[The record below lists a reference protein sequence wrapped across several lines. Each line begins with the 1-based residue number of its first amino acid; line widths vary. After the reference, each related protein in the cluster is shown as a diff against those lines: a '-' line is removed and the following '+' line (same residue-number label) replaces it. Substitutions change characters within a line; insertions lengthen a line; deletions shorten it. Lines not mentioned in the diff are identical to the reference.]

1 MLYLHHSN
9 RLEALAESMAQQVL
23 SSNLDPFEPRWVVV
37 QNAGMGRW
45 LSMQLAQLTGV
56 AAHFNYLFPAELTW
70 ELLRRVLSI
79 AEHNP
84 CSIEVLRWR
93 LLQEFL
99 QRAEQHRAY
108 LGHYLQSG
116 QDDSAWQLAQ
126 QLAGVFDGYL
136 FFRPD
141 WVRAWESQSSPKHWQ
156 EKLWQAVIAEP
167 QLEHWVNLQAQFIA
181 KLADFPTEQLPT
193 PIVFFSIPALSPA
206 YIELIAKLAERVDVH
221 FFIMNPSMPYW
232 GDIESN
238 KRRLRY
244 QPVEQDYVTV
254 GNPLLASWGMQ
265 GRDFIEILRNAEPYP
280 QELESFLEPSGD
292 SLLHKL
298 QRDILNLED
307 ISSAAATSQG
317 SQRGAYDEQG
327 VQGAQD
333 SSPNLVH
340 DRSICLHACHSPMR
354 EVEVFYDQ
362 LLAILEQHPDLTAAD
377 VVVMSPDINAYAPFI
392 ESVFSSSSVALPFS
406 IADQRFSQAM
416 SISQACAQL
425 LELPQGRFEAES
437 IFTLLEYPE
446 IRQHFGLDEAQVQQC
461 REWVRAVN
469 IRWGV
474 DAEFRQQFA
483 RQTTFEHTWRYGLDR
498 LLLGFALPGKQLL
511 GGVLPYHE
519 LEGSQVLIL
528 ERFQQCVE
536 VLFSTAQWATQR
548 ASLEEWGA
556 RFSQIVEQLFP
567 REAETQTVYRG
578 IDKVLTSAQLAG
590 FTEPVAWSIFKSA
603 LRRELE
609 QTSQESGF
617 LGQGITFCN
626 LMPMRSVPFRVVAL
640 LGMQDG
646 GFPRQDNRLS
656 FDLLAAD
663 NKRKGDRSRR
673 EEDRYLFLESLLS
686 ARDYFYISYLGQS
699 IQDNSEIMPS
709 VLVSELLDYL
719 EKRFSLSAEA
729 LITRHPLQAFSPRYF
744 QADPLLFTYAK
755 DYLSLQ
761 SVVTEKKSGA
771 DFWDQPDFELV
782 RPDEPLAPISLTE
795 LIQFYRQP
803 ARVFLKQQFD
813 LRLTDTLDEL
823 AEREPFTL
831 EAFTDSLLGEQALQ
845 HLQCGG
851 EAWQLQALLRAQGL
865 LPHGKPGEL
874 IFEQH
879 LEQVQ
884 TLFAKLPK
892 PTEQRSVDLNLSLG
906 MFSLQGQIPA
916 VSAAGIQL
924 CHFGQLGAWQWVNI
938 WLQHLALNL
947 CQRPAGWSA
956 VTQVY
961 TVDKTWQLTEI
972 TEAATEL
979 ESLLEGYWLGLQQP
993 LLFFPK
999 SAWQMAAKGADADAA
1014 AILRAGQEEWRGNSY
1029 HTGEGSKPEY
1039 RLLYR
1044 GRCPLDEQAQVC
1056 IAWAQ
1061 RVFGR
1066 LIALRQEL

>member
-1 MLYLHHSN
+1 MLYVHHSN
-9 RLEALAESMAQQVL
+9 RLETLAQSLAQQMMT
-23 SSNLDPFEPRWVVV
+23 STADPFEPRWVVV

-45 LSMQLAQLTGV
+45 LSMQVAQLTGV
-56 AAHFNYLFPAELTW
+56 AAHFKYLFPAELTW
-70 ELLRRVLSI
+70 ELLRRVLTI

-99 QRAEQHRAY
+99 QRSEQHQVA
-108 LGHYLQSG
+108 LGHYLQTG

-141 WVRAWESQSSPKHWQ
+141 WVRTWESQAAPNHWQ
-156 EKLWQAVIAEP
+156 EKLWQLVIGEP
-167 QLEHWVNLQAQFIA
+167 KLAHWVNLQAQFIA
-181 KLADFPTEQLPT
+181 KLASFPTEQLPN
-193 PIVFFSIPALSPA
+193 PIIFFSIPALSPA
-206 YIELIAKLAERVDVH
+206 YIELIAKVAERVDIH
-221 FFIMNPSMPYW
+221 FFIMNPSLHYW
-232 GDIESN
+232 GDLESQ
-238 KRRLRY
+238 KRRMRY
-244 QPVEQDYVTV
+244 QPIEQDYVSV
-254 GNPLLASWGMQ
+254 GNPLLASWGVQ
-265 GRDFIEILRNAEPYP
+265 GRDFIEILRNSEPYP
-280 QELESFLEPSGD
+280 QELENFFEPSAN
-292 SLLHKL
+292 SLLHII
-298 QRDILNLED
+298 QNDILHLEA
-307 ISSAAATSQG
+307 SSAVTVSNQG
-317 SQRGAYDEQG
+317 LDQNFEQ
-327 VQGAQD
+327 
-333 SSPNLVH
+333 
-340 DRSICLHACHSPMR
+340 DRSICLHACHSPLR
-354 EVEVFYDQ
+354 EVEVLYDQ
-362 LLAILEQHPDLTAAD
+362 LLAILERHPDLTAAE

-392 ESVFSSSSVALPFS
+392 EAVFSSSVVALPFS

-416 SISQACAQL
+416 NISHACAQL

-437 IFTLLEYPE
+437 IFTLLEYAE

-498 LLLGFALPGKQLL
+498 LLLGFALPGEQLL
-511 GGVLPYHE
+511 GGVLPYNE
-519 LEGSQVLIL
+519 LEGSQTLIL
-528 ERFQQCVE
+528 ERFQQCLA
-536 VLFSTAQWATQR
+536 VLFSTAQWASQR
-548 ASLEEWGA
+548 ASLADWGA
-556 RFSQIVEQLFP
+556 RFSRIVEQLFP

-590 FTEPVAWSIFKSA
+590 FTEPVAWLVFKSA

-663 NKRKGDRSRR
+663 KRRKGDRSRR

-719 EKRFSLSAEA
+719 EKRFSLCAET

-744 QADPLLFTYAK
+744 QANPVLFTYAK

-761 SVVTEKKSGA
+761 AAAVEKRPSA
-771 DFWDQPDFELV
+771 CFWDQPQL
-782 RPDEPLAPISLTE
+782 PAPAESLRQVSLNE

-803 ARVFLKQQFD
+803 ARVFLQRQFD
-813 LRLTDTLDEL
+813 LRLTESLDEL
-823 AEREPFTL
+823 AEREPFAL
-831 EAFTDSLLGEQALQ
+831 EAFTDSKIGEQAVQ
-845 HLQCGG
+845 HLQRGD
-851 EAWQLQALLRAQGL
+851 EAWQVEARLRAQGL

-874 IFEQH
+874 LVEQQ
-879 LEQVQ
+879 LEQVKALL
-884 TLFAKLPK
+884 TKLPK
-892 PTEQRSVDLNLSLG
+892 PTEQHTLDLNLSLG
-906 MFSLQGQIPA
+906 EFSLHGQIPKVNA
-916 VSAAGIQL
+916 EGIQL
-924 CHFGQLGAWQWVNI
+924 YHFGYLGVWQWVSI

-947 CQRPAGWSA
+947 CQRPVGGSA
-956 VTQVY
+956 VTQLY
-961 TVDKTWQLTEI
+961 TVDKTWRLPEI
-972 TEAATEL
+972 TEATAEL
-979 ESLLEGYWLGLQQP
+979 ELLVEGYWLGLQQP
-993 LLFFPK
+993 LPFFPK
-999 SAWQMAAKGADADAA
+999 SAWQMAAKGAAADEVV
-1014 AILRAGQEEWRGNSY
+1014 LRAGQEEWIGNSY
-1029 HTGEGSKPEY
+1029 HVGESTKPEY

-1044 GRCPLDEQAQVC
+1044 GRSPFDEQPAAC
-1056 IAWAQ
+1056 IEWAQ

-1066 LIALRQEL
+1066 LIASRQER

>member
-9 RLEALAESMAQQVL
+9 RLETLAHRFAQQVIR
-23 SSNLDPFEPRWVVV
+23 SRQDPFEPSWVVV

-70 ELLRRVLSI
+70 ELLRRVLTV

-84 CSIEVLRWR
+84 CSVEVLRWR

-99 QRAEQHRAY
+99 QRAEQHQTY

-141 WVRAWESQSSPKHWQ
+141 WVHAWEQQATPKNWQ
-156 EKLWQAVIAEP
+156 EKLWQLVIGEP
-167 QLEHWVNLQAQFIA
+167 QLEHWVNLQTRFMTQ
-181 KLADFPTEQLPT
+181 LASFPTEQLPKS
-193 PIVFFSIPALSPA
+193 IIFFSIPALSPA
-206 YIELIAKLAERVDVH
+206 YIELIAKVAERVDIH
-221 FFIMNPSMPYW
+221 FFIMNPSMHYW

-238 KRRLRY
+238 KRRIRY
-244 QPVEQDYVTV
+244 KPTEQDYVSV
-254 GNPLLASWGMQ
+254 GNPLLASWGVQ
-265 GRDFIEILRNAEPYP
+265 GRDFIEVLRNSEPYP
-280 QELESFLEPSGD
+280 QELENFLESAAN
-292 SLLHKL
+292 SLLHIV
-298 QRDILNLED
+298 QNDILNLED
-307 ISSAAATSQG
+307 LPQTETSPLEFESDQ
-317 SQRGAYDEQG
+317 SIA
-327 VQGAQD
+327 
-333 SSPNLVH
+333 VH
-340 DRSICLHACHSPMR
+340 SCHSAMR
-354 EVEVFYDQ
+354 EVEVLYDQ
-362 LLAILEQHPDLTAAD
+362 LLAILERHPDLTAAD
-377 VVVMSPDINAYAPFI
+377 VVVMSPDMNAYAPFI
-392 ESVFSSSSVALPFS
+392 ESVFSSSTLSLPFS

-416 SISQACAQL
+416 SISNACAQL

-437 IFTLLEYPE
+437 IFTLLEYAE

-498 LLLGFALPGKQLL
+498 LLLGFALPGERLL
-511 GGVLPYHE
+511 GGILPYNQ
-519 LEGSQVLIL
+519 LEGSQTLVL
-528 ERFQQCVE
+528 ERFQQCLDI
-536 VLFSTAQWATQR
+536 LFSTAKWATQR
-548 ASLEEWGA
+548 ASLDDWGE
-556 RFSQIVEQLFP
+556 RFGHIVEQLFP

-590 FTEPVAWSIFKSA
+590 FTEPVAWSVFKSA

-663 NKRKGDRSRR
+663 KKRKGDRSRR

-699 IQDNSEIMPS
+699 IQDNSESMPS

-719 EKRFSLSAEA
+719 EKRFGLSAEQ
-729 LITRHPLQAFSPRYF
+729 LITRHPLQAFSSRYF
-744 QADPLLFTYAK
+744 QVGSALFTYAK
-755 DYLSLQ
+755 AYLNLQ
-761 SVVTEKKSGA
+761 QPAVEKKSKA
-771 DFWDQPDFELV
+771 CFWDQPQLPA
-782 RPDEPLAPISLTE
+782 PDELLRHVSLNE

-803 ARVFLKQQFD
+803 ARIFLQRQFD
-813 LRLTDTLDEL
+813 LRLTETVDEL
-823 AEREPFTL
+823 AEREPFAL
-831 EAFTDSLLGEQALQ
+831 ESFTDSAIGEQALQ
-845 HLQCGG
+845 HLQQGD
-851 EAWQLQALLRAQGL
+851 EAWQVQTLLRAQGL

-874 IFEQH
+874 IFEQQM
-879 LEQVQ
+879 EQVQ
-884 TLFAKLPK
+884 ALFIKLPK
-892 PTEQRSVDLNLSLG
+892 PVEQATLDLNLNLG
-906 MFSLQGQIPA
+906 AFSLHGQLPA
-916 VSAAGIQL
+916 VSADGIQIY
-924 CHFGQLGAWQWVNI
+924 HFGHLGVWQWVSVWI
-938 WLQHLALNL
+938 QHLALNL
-947 CQRPAGWSA
+947 GQRPAGWSA
-956 VTQVY
+956 VTQLY
-961 TVDKTWQLTEI
+961 TVDKIWQLTEV
-972 TEAATEL
+972 ANATAEL
-979 ESLLEGYWLGLQQP
+979 TFLLEGYWLGLQQP
-993 LLFFPK
+993 LPFFPK
-999 SAWQMAAKGADADAA
+999 SAWQMAVKGAEADRETA
-1014 AILRAGQEEWRGNSY
+1014 LRAGRDEWAGNSY
-1029 HTGEGSKPEY
+1029 HVGESAKPEY

-1044 GRCPLDEQAQVC
+1044 GQHPLEEQPDTC
-1056 IAWAQ
+1056 MEWAH

-1066 LIALRQEL
+1066 LIALRKEL

>member
-1 MLYLHHSN
+1 MLYVHHSN
-9 RLEALAESMAQQVL
+9 RLETLARSLAQQVMT
-23 SSNLDPFEPRWVVV
+23 STADPFEPRWVVV

-45 LSMQLAQLTGV
+45 LSMQVAQLTGV
-56 AAHFNYLFPAELTW
+56 AAHFKYLFPAELTW
-70 ELLRRVLSI
+70 ELLRRVLTI

-99 QRAEQHRAY
+99 QRSEQHQVA
-108 LGHYLQSG
+108 LGHYLQTG

-141 WVRAWESQSSPKHWQ
+141 WVRAWESQASTELSHWQ
-156 EKLWQAVIAEP
+156 EKLWQSVIGEP
-167 QLEHWVNLQAQFIA
+167 KLAHWVNLQTEFIT
-181 KLADFPTEQLPT
+181 KLADFPAEQLPN
-193 PIVFFSIPALSPA
+193 PIIFFSIPALSPA
-206 YIELIAKLAERVDVH
+206 YIELIAKVAEQVDIH
-221 FFIMNPSMPYW
+221 FFIMNPSLHYW
-232 GDIESN
+232 GDLESQ
-238 KRRLRY
+238 KRRMRY
-244 QPVEQDYVTV
+244 QPSEQDYVSV
-254 GNPLLASWGMQ
+254 GNPLLASWGVQ
-265 GRDFIEILRNAEPYP
+265 GRDFIEILRNSEPYP
-280 QELESFLEPSGD
+280 QELENFFEPSAH
-292 SLLHKL
+292 SLL
-298 QRDILNLED
+298 QIVQSDILHLEA
-307 ISSAAATSQG
+307 SSEVTASNQG
-317 SQRGAYDEQG
+317 LDQEL
-327 VQGAQD
+327 AQD
-333 SSPNLVH
+333 FEL
-340 DRSICLHACHSPMR
+340 DRSISLHACHSPLR
-354 EVEVFYDQ
+354 EVEVLYDQ
-362 LLAILEQHPDLTAAD
+362 LLAILEQHPDLTAAE

-392 ESVFSSSSVALPFS
+392 ESVFSSSVVALPFS

-416 SISQACAQL
+416 NISHACAQL

-437 IFTLLEYPE
+437 IFTLLEYTE

-474 DAEFRQQFA
+474 DAEFRRQFA

-498 LLLGFALPGKQLL
+498 LLLGFALPGEQLL
-511 GGVLPYHE
+511 GGVLPYNE
-519 LEGSQVLIL
+519 LEGSQTLIL
-528 ERFQQCVE
+528 ERFQQCLA
-536 VLFSTAQWATQR
+536 VLFSTAQWASQR
-548 ASLEEWGA
+548 ARLDDWGA
-556 RFSQIVEQLFP
+556 RFSRIVDQLFP

-578 IDKVLTSAQLAG
+578 IDKVLSSAQLAG
-590 FTEPVAWSIFKSA
+590 FTEPVAWSVFKSA

-663 NKRKGDRSRR
+663 KRRKGDRSRR

-719 EKRFSLSAEA
+719 EKRFGLNAQM

-744 QADPLLFTYAK
+744 QANPALFTYAK

-761 SVVTEKKSGA
+761 YATVEQQSSA
-771 DFWDQPDFELV
+771 CFWDQPQLPA
-782 RPDEPLAPISLTE
+782 PDESLRQVSLNE

-803 ARVFLKQQFD
+803 ARIFLQRQFD
-813 LRLTDTLDEL
+813 LRLTETLDEL
-823 AEREPFTL
+823 AEREPFAL
-831 EAFTDSLLGEQALQ
+831 EAFTDSRIGEQALQ
-845 HLQCGG
+845 HLQRGD
-851 EAWQLQALLRAQGL
+851 EAWQLQARLRAQGL

-874 IFEQH
+874 IVEQQ

-884 TLFAKLPK
+884 ILLAKLPQL
-892 PTEQRSVDLNLSLG
+892 TEQQTLDLNLSLG
-906 MFSLQGQIPA
+906 AFSLHGQIQG

-924 CHFGQLGAWQWVNI
+924 YHFGHLGVWQWVSV

-956 VTQVY
+956 VTQLY
-961 TVDKTWQLTEI
+961 TVDKAWQLTEI
-972 TEAATEL
+972 TEAAAEL
-979 ESLLEGYWLGLQQP
+979 ELLLDGYWLGLQQP
-993 LLFFPK
+993 LPFFPK
-999 SAWQMAAKGADADAA
+999 SAWQMAAKGAAADDEVV
-1014 AILRAGQEEWRGNSY
+1014 LRAGQEEWAGNSY
-1029 HTGEGSKPEY
+1029 HAGESAKPEY

-1044 GRCPLDEQAQVC
+1044 GRSPLDEQPAAC
-1056 IAWAQ
+1056 IEWAR

-1066 LIALRQEL
+1066 LVASRQEL

>member
-1 MLYLHHSN
+1 MLYVHHSN
-9 RLEALAESMAQQVL
+9 RLETLARSLAQQVMT
-23 SSNLDPFEPRWVVV
+23 STADPFEPRWVVV

-45 LSMQLAQLTGV
+45 LSMQVAQLTGV
-56 AAHFNYLFPAELTW
+56 AAHFKYLFPAELTW
-70 ELLRRVLSI
+70 ELLRRVLTI

-99 QRAEQHRAY
+99 QRSEQHQAS
-108 LGHYLQSG
+108 LGHYLQIG

-141 WVRAWESQSSPKHWQ
+141 WVRAWESQTSTELSHWQ
-156 EKLWQAVIAEP
+156 EKLWQSVIGEP
-167 QLEHWVNLQAQFIA
+167 KLAHWVNLQTEFIT
-181 KLADFPTEQLPT
+181 KLADFPTEQLPN
-193 PIVFFSIPALSPA
+193 PIIFFSIPALSPA
-206 YIELIAKLAERVDVH
+206 YIELIAKVAEQVDIH
-221 FFIMNPSMPYW
+221 FFIMNPSLHYW
-232 GDIESN
+232 GDLESQ
-238 KRRLRY
+238 KRRMRY
-244 QPVEQDYVTV
+244 QPSEQDYVSV
-254 GNPLLASWGMQ
+254 GNPLLASWGVQ
-265 GRDFIEILRNAEPYP
+265 GRDFIEILRNSEPYP
-280 QELESFLEPSGD
+280 QELENFFEPSAH
-292 SLLHKL
+292 SLL
-298 QRDILNLED
+298 QIVQSDILHLEA
-307 ISSAAATSQG
+307 SSEVIASNQG
-317 SQRGAYDEQG
+317 LDQELTQ
-327 VQGAQD
+327 
-333 SSPNLVH
+333 NFEL
-340 DRSICLHACHSPMR
+340 DRSIGLHACHSPLR
-354 EVEVFYDQ
+354 EVEVLYDQ
-362 LLAILEQHPDLTAAD
+362 LLAILERHPDLTAAE

-392 ESVFSSSSVALPFS
+392 ESVFSSSVVALPFS

-416 SISQACAQL
+416 NISHACAQL

-437 IFTLLEYPE
+437 IFTLLEYAE

-474 DAEFRQQFA
+474 DAEFRRQFA

-498 LLLGFALPGKQLL
+498 LLLGFALPGEQLL
-511 GGVLPYHE
+511 GGVLPYNE
-519 LEGSQVLIL
+519 LEGSQTLIL
-528 ERFQQCVE
+528 ERFQQCLA
-536 VLFSTAQWATQR
+536 VLFSTAQWASQR
-548 ASLEEWGA
+548 ARLDDWGA
-556 RFSQIVEQLFP
+556 RFSRIVEQLFP

-578 IDKVLTSAQLAG
+578 IDKVLSSAQLAG
-590 FTEPVAWSIFKSA
+590 FTEPVAWSVFKSA

-663 NKRKGDRSRR
+663 KRRKGDRSRR

-719 EKRFSLSAEA
+719 EKRFGLNAQM

-744 QADPLLFTYAK
+744 QANPALFTYAK
-755 DYLSLQ
+755 DYLSLHATVEQQ
-761 SVVTEKKSGA
+761 SSA
-771 DFWDQPDFELV
+771 CFWDQPQLPA
-782 RPDEPLAPISLTE
+782 PDESLRQVSLNE

-803 ARVFLKQQFD
+803 ARIFLQRQFD
-813 LRLTDTLDEL
+813 LRLTETLDEL
-823 AEREPFTL
+823 AEREPFAL
-831 EAFTDSLLGEQALQ
+831 EAFTDSRIGEQALQ
-845 HLQCGG
+845 HLQRGD
-851 EAWQLQALLRAQGL
+851 EAWQLQARLRALGL

-874 IFEQH
+874 IVEQQ

-884 TLFAKLPK
+884 ILLAKLPQL
-892 PTEQRSVDLNLSLG
+892 TEQQTLDLNLSLG
-906 MFSLQGQIPA
+906 AFSLHGQIQG

-924 CHFGQLGAWQWVNI
+924 YHFGHLGVWQWVSV

-956 VTQVY
+956 VTQLY
-961 TVDKTWQLTEI
+961 TVDKAWQLTEI
-972 TEAATEL
+972 TEAAAEL
-979 ESLLEGYWLGLQQP
+979 ELLLDGYWLGLQQP
-993 LLFFPK
+993 LPFFPK
-999 SAWQMAAKGADADAA
+999 SAWQMAAKGAAADDEVV
-1014 AILRAGQEEWRGNSY
+1014 LRAGQEEWAGNSY
-1029 HTGEGSKPEY
+1029 HAGESAKPEY

-1044 GRCPLDEQAQVC
+1044 GHSPLDEQPAAC
-1056 IAWAQ
+1056 IEWAR

-1066 LIALRQEL
+1066 LVASRQEL

>member
-1 MLYLHHSN
+1 MLYVHHSN
-9 RLEALAESMAQQVL
+9 RLETLAQSLAQQVMP
-23 SSNLDPFEPRWVVV
+23 STADPFEPRWVVV

-45 LSMQLAQLTGV
+45 LSMQVAQLTGV

-70 ELLRRVLSI
+70 ELLRRVLTI

-99 QRAEQHRAY
+99 QRSEQHQVA
-108 LGHYLQSG
+108 LGHYLQTG

-141 WVRAWESQSSPKHWQ
+141 WVRTWESQASPNHWQ
-156 EKLWQAVIAEP
+156 EKLWQLVIGEP
-167 QLEHWVNLQAQFIA
+167 KLAHWVNLQSQFITQ
-181 KLADFPTEQLPT
+181 LADCPTEQLPN
-193 PIVFFSIPALSPA
+193 PIIFFSIPALSPA
-206 YIELIAKLAERVDVH
+206 YIELIAKVAERVDIH
-221 FFIMNPSMPYW
+221 FFIMNPSLHYW
-232 GDIESN
+232 GDLESQ
-238 KRRLRY
+238 KRRMRY
-244 QPVEQDYVTV
+244 QPIEQNYVSV
-254 GNPLLASWGMQ
+254 GNPLLASWGVQ
-265 GRDFIEILRNAEPYP
+265 GRDFIEILRNSEPYP
-280 QELESFLEPSGD
+280 QELENFFEPSAN
-292 SLLHKL
+292 SLLHII
-298 QRDILNLED
+298 QNDILHLEA
-307 ISSAAATSQG
+307 SSAVTVSNQG
-317 SQRGAYDEQG
+317 LDQDFEQ
-327 VQGAQD
+327 
-333 SSPNLVH
+333 
-340 DRSICLHACHSPMR
+340 DRSICLHACHSPLR
-354 EVEVFYDQ
+354 EVEVLYDQ
-362 LLAILEQHPDLTAAD
+362 LLAILERHPDLTAAE

-392 ESVFSSSSVALPFS
+392 EAVFSSSVVALPFS

-416 SISQACAQL
+416 NISHACAQL

-437 IFTLLEYPE
+437 IFTLLEYAE

-498 LLLGFALPGKQLL
+498 LLLGFALPGEQLL
-511 GGVLPYHE
+511 GGVLPYNE
-519 LEGSQVLIL
+519 LEGSQTLVL
-528 ERFQQCVE
+528 ERFQQCLE
-536 VLFSTAQWATQR
+536 VLFSTAQWASQR
-548 ASLEEWGA
+548 ASLADWGA
-556 RFSQIVEQLFP
+556 RFSRIVEQLFP

-590 FTEPVAWSIFKSA
+590 FTEPVAWSVFKSA

-663 NKRKGDRSRR
+663 KRRKGDRSRR

-719 EKRFSLSAEA
+719 EKRFGLCAET

-744 QADPLLFTYAK
+744 QANPVLFTYAK

-761 SVVTEKKSGA
+761 AAAVEKRPSA
-771 DFWDQPDFELV
+771 CFWDQPQL
-782 RPDEPLAPISLTE
+782 PAPAESLRQVSLNE

-803 ARVFLKQQFD
+803 ARVFLQRQFD
-813 LRLTDTLDEL
+813 LRLTESLDEL
-823 AEREPFTL
+823 AEREPFAL
-831 EAFTDSLLGEQALQ
+831 EAFTDSKIGEQAVQ
-845 HLQCGG
+845 HLQRGD
-851 EAWQLQALLRAQGL
+851 EAWQVEARLRAQGL

-874 IFEQH
+874 LVEQQ
-879 LEQVQ
+879 LEQVKALL
-884 TLFAKLPK
+884 TKLPK
-892 PTEQRSVDLNLSLG
+892 PTEQYTLDLNLSLG
-906 MFSLQGQIPA
+906 EFSLHGQIPKVNA
-916 VSAAGIQL
+916 EGIQL
-924 CHFGQLGAWQWVNI
+924 YHFGYLGVWQWVSI

-947 CQRPAGWSA
+947 CQRPVGGSA
-956 VTQVY
+956 VTQLY
-961 TVDKTWQLTEI
+961 TVDKTWRLPEI
-972 TEAATEL
+972 TEATAEL
-979 ESLLEGYWLGLQQP
+979 ELLVEGYWLGLQQP
-993 LLFFPK
+993 LPFFPK
-999 SAWQMAAKGADADAA
+999 SAWQMAAKGAATDEVV
-1014 AILRAGQEEWRGNSY
+1014 LRAGQEEWIGNSY
-1029 HTGEGSKPEY
+1029 HVGESTKPEY

-1044 GRCPLDEQAQVC
+1044 GRSPFDEQPAAC
-1056 IAWAQ
+1056 IEWAQ

-1066 LIALRQEL
+1066 LIASRQEH

>member
-1 MLYLHHSN
+1 MLYVHHSN
-9 RLEALAESMAQQVL
+9 RLETLAQSLAQQVMT
-23 SSNLDPFEPRWVVV
+23 STADPFEPRWVVV

-45 LSMQLAQLTGV
+45 LSMQVAQLTGV

-70 ELLRRVLSI
+70 ELLRRVLTI

-99 QRAEQHRAY
+99 QRSEQHQAS
-108 LGHYLQSG
+108 LGHYLQTG

-141 WVRAWESQSSPKHWQ
+141 WVRTWESQASPNHWQ
-156 EKLWQAVIAEP
+156 EKLWQLVIGEP
-167 QLEHWVNLQAQFIA
+167 KLAHWVNLQSQFIA
-181 KLADFPTEQLPT
+181 KLASFPTEQLPN
-193 PIVFFSIPALSPA
+193 PIIFFSIPALSPA
-206 YIELIAKLAERVDVH
+206 YIELIAKVAERVDIH
-221 FFIMNPSMPYW
+221 FFIMNPSLHYW
-232 GDIESN
+232 GDLESQ
-238 KRRLRY
+238 KRRMRY
-244 QPVEQDYVTV
+244 QPIEQDYVSV
-254 GNPLLASWGMQ
+254 GNPLLASWGVQ
-265 GRDFIEILRNAEPYP
+265 GRDFIEILRNSEPYP
-280 QELESFLEPSGD
+280 QELENFFEPSAN
-292 SLLHKL
+292 SLLHII
-298 QRDILNLED
+298 QNDILHLEA
-307 ISSAAATSQG
+307 SSAVTVSNQG
-317 SQRGAYDEQG
+317 LDQDFEQ
-327 VQGAQD
+327 
-333 SSPNLVH
+333 
-340 DRSICLHACHSPMR
+340 DRSICLHACHSPLR
-354 EVEVFYDQ
+354 EVEVLYDQ
-362 LLAILEQHPDLTAAD
+362 LLAILERHPDLTAAE

-392 ESVFSSSSVALPFS
+392 EAVFSSSVVALPFS

-416 SISQACAQL
+416 NISHACAQL

-437 IFTLLEYPE
+437 IFTLLEYAE

-498 LLLGFALPGKQLL
+498 LLLGFALPGEQLL
-511 GGVLPYHE
+511 GGVLPYNE
-519 LEGSQVLIL
+519 LEGSQTLVL
-528 ERFQQCVE
+528 ERFQQCLE
-536 VLFSTAQWATQR
+536 VLFSTAQWASQR
-548 ASLEEWGA
+548 ASLDDWGA
-556 RFSQIVEQLFP
+556 RFSRIVEQLFP

-590 FTEPVAWSIFKSA
+590 FTEPVAWSVFKSA

-663 NKRKGDRSRR
+663 KRRKGDRSRR

-719 EKRFSLSAEA
+719 EKRFGLCAET

-744 QADPLLFTYAK
+744 QANPVLFTYAK

-761 SVVTEKKSGA
+761 AAAVEKRPSA
-771 DFWDQPDFELV
+771 CFWDQPQL
-782 RPDEPLAPISLTE
+782 PAPAESLRQVSLNE

-803 ARVFLKQQFD
+803 ARVFLQRQFD
-813 LRLTDTLDEL
+813 LRLTESLDEL
-823 AEREPFTL
+823 AEREPFAL
-831 EAFTDSLLGEQALQ
+831 EAFTDSKMGEQAVQ
-845 HLQCGG
+845 HLQQGD
-851 EAWQLQALLRAQGL
+851 EAWQVEARLRAQGL

-874 IFEQH
+874 LVEQQ
-879 LEQVQ
+879 LEQVKALL
-884 TLFAKLPK
+884 TKLPK
-892 PTEQRSVDLNLSLG
+892 PTEQHTLDLNLSLG
-906 MFSLQGQIPA
+906 EFSLHGQIPKVNA
-916 VSAAGIQL
+916 EGIQL
-924 CHFGQLGAWQWVNI
+924 YHFGYLGVWQWVSI

-947 CQRPAGWSA
+947 CQRPVGWSA
-956 VTQVY
+956 VTQLY
-961 TVDKTWQLTEI
+961 TVDKTWQLPEI
-972 TEAATEL
+972 TEATAEL
-979 ESLLEGYWLGLQQP
+979 ELLVEGYWLGLQQP
-993 LLFFPK
+993 LPFFPK
-999 SAWQMAAKGADADAA
+999 SAWQMAAKGAAADEVV
-1014 AILRAGQEEWRGNSY
+1014 LRAGQEEWIGNSY
-1029 HTGEGSKPEY
+1029 HVGESTKPEY

-1044 GRCPLDEQAQVC
+1044 GRSPFDEQPAAC
-1056 IAWAQ
+1056 IEWAQ

-1066 LIALRQEL
+1066 LIASRQEH

>member
-1 MLYLHHSN
+1 MLYVHHSN
-9 RLEALAESMAQQVL
+9 RLETLARSLAQQVMT
-23 SSNLDPFEPRWVVV
+23 STADPFEPRWVVV

-45 LSMQLAQLTGV
+45 LSMQVAQLTGV
-56 AAHFNYLFPAELTW
+56 AAHFKYLFPAELTW
-70 ELLRRVLSI
+70 ELLRRVLTI

-99 QRAEQHRAY
+99 QRSEQHQAS
-108 LGHYLQSG
+108 LGHYLQTG

-141 WVRAWESQSSPKHWQ
+141 WVRAWESQASTELSHWQ
-156 EKLWQAVIAEP
+156 EKLWQSVIGEP
-167 QLEHWVNLQAQFIA
+167 KLAHWVNLQTEFIT
-181 KLADFPTEQLPT
+181 KLADFPAEQLPN
-193 PIVFFSIPALSPA
+193 PIIFFSIPALSPA
-206 YIELIAKLAERVDVH
+206 YIELIAKVAEQVDIH
-221 FFIMNPSMPYW
+221 FFIMNPSLHYW
-232 GDIESN
+232 GDLESQ
-238 KRRLRY
+238 KRRMRY
-244 QPVEQDYVTV
+244 QPSEQDYVSV
-254 GNPLLASWGMQ
+254 GNPLLASWGVQ
-265 GRDFIEILRNAEPYP
+265 GRDFIEILRNSEPYP
-280 QELESFLEPSGD
+280 QELENFFEPSAH
-292 SLLHKL
+292 SLL
-298 QRDILNLED
+298 QIVQSDILHLEA
-307 ISSAAATSQG
+307 SSEVTASNQG
-317 SQRGAYDEQG
+317 LDQEL
-327 VQGAQD
+327 AQD
-333 SSPNLVH
+333 FEL
-340 DRSICLHACHSPMR
+340 DRSISLHACHSPLR
-354 EVEVFYDQ
+354 EVEVLYDQ
-362 LLAILEQHPDLTAAD
+362 LLAILEQHPDLTAAE

-392 ESVFSSSSVALPFS
+392 ESVFSSSVVALPFS

-416 SISQACAQL
+416 NISHACAQL

-437 IFTLLEYPE
+437 IFTLLEYTE

-474 DAEFRQQFA
+474 DAEFRRQFA

-498 LLLGFALPGKQLL
+498 LLLGFALPGEQLL
-511 GGVLPYHE
+511 GGVLPYNE
-519 LEGSQVLIL
+519 LEGSQTLIL
-528 ERFQQCVE
+528 ERFQQCLA
-536 VLFSTAQWATQR
+536 VLFSTAQWASQR
-548 ASLEEWGA
+548 ARLDDWGA
-556 RFSQIVEQLFP
+556 RFSRIVDQLFP

-578 IDKVLTSAQLAG
+578 IDKVLSSAQLAG
-590 FTEPVAWSIFKSA
+590 FTEPVAWSVFKSA

-663 NKRKGDRSRR
+663 KRRKGDRSRR

-719 EKRFSLSAEA
+719 EKRFGLNAQM

-744 QADPLLFTYAK
+744 QANPALFTYAK

-761 SVVTEKKSGA
+761 YATVEQQSSA
-771 DFWDQPDFELV
+771 CFWDQPQLPA
-782 RPDEPLAPISLTE
+782 PDESLRQVSLNE

-803 ARVFLKQQFD
+803 ARIFLQRQFD
-813 LRLTDTLDEL
+813 LRLTETLDEL
-823 AEREPFTL
+823 AEREPFAL
-831 EAFTDSLLGEQALQ
+831 EAFTDSRIGEQALQ
-845 HLQCGG
+845 HLQRGD
-851 EAWQLQALLRAQGL
+851 EAWQLQARLRAQGL

-874 IFEQH
+874 IVEQQ

-884 TLFAKLPK
+884 ILLAKLPQL
-892 PTEQRSVDLNLSLG
+892 TEQQTLDLNLSLG
-906 MFSLQGQIPA
+906 AFSLHGQIQG

-924 CHFGQLGAWQWVNI
+924 YHFGHLGVWQWVSV

-956 VTQVY
+956 VTQLY
-961 TVDKTWQLTEI
+961 TVDKAWQLTEI
-972 TEAATEL
+972 TEAAAEL
-979 ESLLEGYWLGLQQP
+979 ELLLDGYWLGLQQP
-993 LLFFPK
+993 LPFFPK
-999 SAWQMAAKGADADAA
+999 SAWQMAAKGAAADDEVV
-1014 AILRAGQEEWRGNSY
+1014 LRAGQEEWAGNSY
-1029 HTGEGSKPEY
+1029 HAGESAKPEY

-1044 GRCPLDEQAQVC
+1044 GRSPLDEQPAAC
-1056 IAWAQ
+1056 IEWAR

-1066 LIALRQEL
+1066 LVASRQEL

>member
-9 RLEALAESMAQQVL
+9 RLETLAHRFAQQVIR
-23 SSNLDPFEPRWVVV
+23 SRQDPFEPSWVVV

-70 ELLRRVLSI
+70 ELLRRVLTV

-84 CSIEVLRWR
+84 CSVEVLRWR

-99 QRAEQHRAY
+99 QRAEQHQTY

-141 WVRAWESQSSPKHWQ
+141 WVHAWEQQATPKNWQ
-156 EKLWQAVIAEP
+156 EKLWQLVIGEP
-167 QLEHWVNLQAQFIA
+167 QLEHWVNLQTRFMTQ
-181 KLADFPTEQLPT
+181 LASFPTEQLPKS
-193 PIVFFSIPALSPA
+193 IIFFSIPALSPA
-206 YIELIAKLAERVDVH
+206 YIELIAKVAERVDIH
-221 FFIMNPSMPYW
+221 FFIMNPSMHYW

-238 KRRLRY
+238 KRRIRY
-244 QPVEQDYVTV
+244 KPTEQDYVSV
-254 GNPLLASWGMQ
+254 GNPLLASWGVQ
-265 GRDFIEILRNAEPYP
+265 GRDFIEVLRNSEPYP
-280 QELESFLEPSGD
+280 QELENFLESAAN
-292 SLLHKL
+292 SLLHIV
-298 QRDILNLED
+298 QNDILNLED
-307 ISSAAATSQG
+307 LPQTETSPLEFESDQ
-317 SQRGAYDEQG
+317 SIA
-327 VQGAQD
+327 
-333 SSPNLVH
+333 VH
-340 DRSICLHACHSPMR
+340 SCHSAMR
-354 EVEVFYDQ
+354 EVEVLYDQ
-362 LLAILEQHPDLTAAD
+362 LLAILERHPDLTAAD
-377 VVVMSPDINAYAPFI
+377 VVVMSPDMNAYAPFI
-392 ESVFSSSSVALPFS
+392 ESVFSSSTLSLPFS

-416 SISQACAQL
+416 SISNACAQL

-437 IFTLLEYPE
+437 IFTLLEYAE

-498 LLLGFALPGKQLL
+498 LLLGFALPGERLL
-511 GGVLPYHE
+511 GGILPYNQ
-519 LEGSQVLIL
+519 LEGSQTLVL
-528 ERFQQCVE
+528 ERFQQCLDI
-536 VLFSTAQWATQR
+536 LFSTAKWATQR
-548 ASLEEWGA
+548 ASLDDWGE
-556 RFSQIVEQLFP
+556 RFGHIVEQLFP

-590 FTEPVAWSIFKSA
+590 FTEPVAWSVFKSA

-663 NKRKGDRSRR
+663 KKRKGDRSRR

-699 IQDNSEIMPS
+699 IQDNSESMPS

-719 EKRFSLSAEA
+719 EKRFGLSAEQ
-729 LITRHPLQAFSPRYF
+729 LITRHPLQAFSSRYF
-744 QADPLLFTYAK
+744 QVGSALFTYAK
-755 DYLSLQ
+755 DYLNLQ
-761 SVVTEKKSGA
+761 QPAVEKKSKA
-771 DFWDQPDFELV
+771 CFWDQPQLPA
-782 RPDEPLAPISLTE
+782 PDELLRHVSLNE

-803 ARVFLKQQFD
+803 ARIFLQRQFD
-813 LRLTDTLDEL
+813 LRLTETVDEL
-823 AEREPFTL
+823 AEREPFAL
-831 EAFTDSLLGEQALQ
+831 ESFTDSAIGEQALQ
-845 HLQCGG
+845 HLQQGD
-851 EAWQLQALLRAQGL
+851 EAWQVQTLLRAQGL

-874 IFEQH
+874 IFEQQM
-879 LEQVQ
+879 EQVQ
-884 TLFAKLPK
+884 ALFIKLPK
-892 PTEQRSVDLNLSLG
+892 PVEQATLDLNLNLG
-906 MFSLQGQIPA
+906 AFSLHGQLPA
-916 VSAAGIQL
+916 VSADGIQIY
-924 CHFGQLGAWQWVNI
+924 HFGHLGVWQWVSVWI
-938 WLQHLALNL
+938 QHLALNL
-947 CQRPAGWSA
+947 CQRPVGWSA
-956 VTQVY
+956 VTQLY
-961 TVDKTWQLTEI
+961 TVDKIWQLTEV
-972 TEAATEL
+972 ANATAEL
-979 ESLLEGYWLGLQQP
+979 TFLLEGYWLGLQQP
-993 LLFFPK
+993 LPFFPK
-999 SAWQMAAKGADADAA
+999 SAWQMAVKGAEADREVA
-1014 AILRAGQEEWRGNSY
+1014 LRAGRDEWAGNSY
-1029 HTGEGSKPEY
+1029 HVGESAKPEY

-1044 GRCPLDEQAQVC
+1044 GQHPLEEQPDTC
-1056 IAWAQ
+1056 MEWAH

-1066 LIALRQEL
+1066 LIALRKEL

>member
-1 MLYLHHSN
+1 MLYVHHSN
-9 RLEALAESMAQQVL
+9 RLETLAQSLAQQVMT
-23 SSNLDPFEPRWVVV
+23 STADPFEPRWVVV

-45 LSMQLAQLTGV
+45 LSMQVAQLTGV

-70 ELLRRVLSI
+70 ELLRRVLTI

-99 QRAEQHRAY
+99 QRSEQHQVA
-108 LGHYLQSG
+108 LGHYLQTG

-141 WVRAWESQSSPKHWQ
+141 WVRTWESQASPNHWQ
-156 EKLWQAVIAEP
+156 EKLWQLVIGEP
-167 QLEHWVNLQAQFIA
+167 KLAHWVNLQSQFIA
-181 KLADFPTEQLPT
+181 KLASFPTEQLPN
-193 PIVFFSIPALSPA
+193 PIIFFSIPALSPA
-206 YIELIAKLAERVDVH
+206 YIELIAKVAERVDIH
-221 FFIMNPSMPYW
+221 FFIMNPSLHYW
-232 GDIESN
+232 GDLESQ
-238 KRRLRY
+238 KRRMRY
-244 QPVEQDYVTV
+244 QPIEQDYVSV
-254 GNPLLASWGMQ
+254 GNPLLASWGVQ
-265 GRDFIEILRNAEPYP
+265 GRDFIEILRNSEPYP
-280 QELESFLEPSGD
+280 QELENFFEPSAN
-292 SLLHKL
+292 SLLHII
-298 QRDILNLED
+298 QNDILHLEA
-307 ISSAAATSQG
+307 SSAVTVSNQG
-317 SQRGAYDEQG
+317 LDQDFEQ
-327 VQGAQD
+327 
-333 SSPNLVH
+333 
-340 DRSICLHACHSPMR
+340 DRSICLHACHSPLR
-354 EVEVFYDQ
+354 EVEVLYDQ
-362 LLAILEQHPDLTAAD
+362 LLAILERHPDLTAAE

-392 ESVFSSSSVALPFS
+392 EAVFSSSVVALPFS

-416 SISQACAQL
+416 NISHACAQL

-437 IFTLLEYPE
+437 IFTLLEYAE

-498 LLLGFALPGKQLL
+498 LLLGFALPGEQLL
-511 GGVLPYHE
+511 GGVLPYNE
-519 LEGSQVLIL
+519 LEGSQTLVL
-528 ERFQQCVE
+528 ERFQQCLE
-536 VLFSTAQWATQR
+536 VLFSTAQWASQR
-548 ASLEEWGA
+548 ASLADWGA
-556 RFSQIVEQLFP
+556 RFSRIVEQLFP

-590 FTEPVAWSIFKSA
+590 FTEPVAWSVFKSA

-663 NKRKGDRSRR
+663 KRRKGDRSRR

-719 EKRFSLSAEA
+719 EKRFGLCAET

-744 QADPLLFTYAK
+744 QANPVLFTYAK

-761 SVVTEKKSGA
+761 AAAVEKRPSA
-771 DFWDQPDFELV
+771 CFWDQPQL
-782 RPDEPLAPISLTE
+782 PAPAESLRQVSLNE

-803 ARVFLKQQFD
+803 ARVFLQRQFD
-813 LRLTDTLDEL
+813 LRLTESLDEL
-823 AEREPFTL
+823 AEREPFAL
-831 EAFTDSLLGEQALQ
+831 EAFTDSKIGEQAVQ
-845 HLQCGG
+845 HLQRGD
-851 EAWQLQALLRAQGL
+851 EAWQVEARLRAQGL

-874 IFEQH
+874 LVEQQ
-879 LEQVQ
+879 LEQVKALL
-884 TLFAKLPK
+884 TKLPK
-892 PTEQRSVDLNLSLG
+892 PTEQYTLDLNLSLG
-906 MFSLQGQIPA
+906 EFSLHGQIPKVNA
-916 VSAAGIQL
+916 EGIQL
-924 CHFGQLGAWQWVNI
+924 YHFGYLGVWQWVSI

-947 CQRPAGWSA
+947 CQRPVGGSA
-956 VTQVY
+956 VTQLY
-961 TVDKTWQLTEI
+961 TVDKTWRLPEI
-972 TEAATEL
+972 TEATAEL
-979 ESLLEGYWLGLQQP
+979 ELLVEGYWLGLQQP
-993 LLFFPK
+993 LPFFPK
-999 SAWQMAAKGADADAA
+999 SAWQMAAKGAAADEVV
-1014 AILRAGQEEWRGNSY
+1014 LRAGQEEWIGNSY
-1029 HTGEGSKPEY
+1029 HVGESTKPEY

-1044 GRCPLDEQAQVC
+1044 GRSPFDEQPAAC
-1056 IAWAQ
+1056 IEWAQ

-1066 LIALRQEL
+1066 LIASRQER